1 MTSFVGNVVNSGRI
15 AAATGIAV
23 NGSTIS
29 GSIIDSGTI
38 VATSHGIAVDS
49 ASEIVA
55 ATGVAAIDITGKT
68 FTGGIVNS
76 GAISGAIGI
85 DITSVQGVSIFD
97 GGTIIG
103 SGGTA
108 IEFHGSGN
116 TLTLG
121 SGYDIGGHVDALGSN
136 TLALGGSGA
145 ASFDLSGVGSGQQ
158 YSGFT
163 VLEVTGGDWTLSGS
177 GGGWTIESGATAELA
192 RGALLSTGTVL
203 TGGTLIV
210 ESGGTVGGIE
220 LSGNGIVEVQSGG
233 TANVTFS
240 AGGSG
245 GLEIDGSGSS
255 AVVVSGFGVSGGSA
269 HKDHAEY
276 IDFTG
281 FGSGASFTYTS
292 GNTSNTSGTLT
303 VSSGGVSGS
312 VTLIGTYTQANFS
325 STTIDGTIA
334 ITDPSTAVNGGEVH
348 SANIGLFGNYIAGFV
363 TAAGHGATAIT
374 ELPQTAETILV
385 HPRA

>member
-1 MTSFVGNVVNSGRI
+1 MVNSGRI

-29 GSIIDSGTI
+29 GSIIDFGTI

-49 ASEIVA
+49 ASEIMA

-76 GAISGAIGI
+76 GIISGAIGI

-103 SGGTA
+103 SGGIA

-121 SGYDIGGHVDALGSN
+121 SGYDIGGNVDALGSN
-136 TLALGGSGA
+136 TLALGGSRA
-145 ASFDLSGVGSGQQ
+145 ASFDLSDVGSGQQ

-192 RGALLSTGTVL
+192 SGALLSSGTVL
-203 TGGTLIV
+203 SGGTLIV
-210 ESGGTVGGIE
+210 ESGGTVGDIE

-233 TANVTFS
+233 TA
-240 AGGSG
+240 
-245 GLEIDGSGSS
+245 
-255 AVVVSGFGVSGGSA
+255 
-269 HKDHAEY
+269 
-276 IDFTG
+276 
-281 FGSGASFTYTS
+281 TS
-292 GNTSNTSGTLT
+292 
-303 VSSGGVSGS
+303 
-312 VTLIGTYTQANFS
+312 
-325 STTIDGTIA
+325 
-334 ITDPSTAVNGGEVH
+334 PSPP
-348 SANIGLFGNYIAGFV
+348 
-363 TAAGHGATAIT
+363 AAAAD
-374 ELPQTAETILV
+374 
-385 HPRA
+385 